1 MDEVIDMDTKVYW
14 PMVETIAWYENGLSI
29 GESIEYTLSEED
41 RVAGASLAFVLTLMD
56 DNSSTGTYAIMTAFL
71 PFCDQT
77 SDMNDYVGAATGYG
91 TNLIPLRLQVDKGTG
106 AISCSSR
113 DSERWAQKIK
123 SIAVIRFQ

>member
-1 MDEVIDMDTKVYW
+1 MDTKVYW
-14 PMVETIAWYENGLSI
+14 PMVETIAWYENGLSV
-29 GESIEYTLSEED
+29 GEPIEYTLSEED

-56 DNSSTGTYAIMTAFL
+56 ETASTGTQAIMTAFL

-77 SDMNDYVGAATGYG
+77 PDMNDYVGAAAGNG
-91 TNLIPLRLQVDKGTG
+91 ANLIPLRLQVNKDTG

-113 DSERWAQKIK
+113 GGGSTPAKIK

>member
-1 MDEVIDMDTKVYW
+1 MDTKVYW

-29 GESIEYTLSEED
+29 GEPIEYALSEED

-56 DNSSTGTYAIMTAFL
+56 GDSSTDTYAIATAFL

-77 SDMNDYVGAATGYG
+77 PDMNDYVGATAG
-91 TNLIPLRLQVDKGTG
+91 TANQTPLRLQVNKDTG
-106 AISCSSR
+106 AISSSSR
-113 DSERWAQKIK
+113 GGGSSPAKIK

>member
-1 MDEVIDMDTKVYW
+1 MDTKVYW
-14 PMVETIAWYENGLSI
+14 PMIETIAWYENGLTI
-29 GESIEYTLSEED
+29 GGPIEYALSEED

-56 DNSSTGTYAIMTAFL
+56 GNSPTDTYAIMTSFL

-77 SDMNDYVGAATGYG
+77 SDMNDYVGVATGNG
-91 TNLIPLRLQVDKGTG
+91 TNLIPLILQVDKGTG

>member
-1 MDEVIDMDTKVYW
+1 MDTKVYW
-14 PMVETIAWYENGLSI
+14 PMIETIAWYENGLSI

-56 DNSSTGTYAIMTAFL
+56 VIQTTGTQAIMTAFL
-71 PFCDQT
+71 PFCDQ
-77 SDMNDYVGAATGYG
+77 SPDLSEYAGAATGSG
-91 TNLIPLRLQVDKGTG
+91 TNLIPLILQVDKGTG

-113 DSERWAQKIK
+113 DSERWSQMIK

>member
-1 MDEVIDMDTKVYW
+1 MDTKVYW

-29 GESIEYTLSEED
+29 GDPIEYALSEED

-56 DNSSTGTYAIMTAFL
+56 ETASTGTYAIMTAFL

-77 SDMNDYVGAATGYG
+77 PDMNDYVGTASGYG
-91 TNLIPLRLQVDKGTG
+91 GTIIPLRLQVDKDTG

-113 DSERWAQKIK
+113 GGGSTPAKIK
-123 SIAVIRFQ
+123 SVGVIRFQ